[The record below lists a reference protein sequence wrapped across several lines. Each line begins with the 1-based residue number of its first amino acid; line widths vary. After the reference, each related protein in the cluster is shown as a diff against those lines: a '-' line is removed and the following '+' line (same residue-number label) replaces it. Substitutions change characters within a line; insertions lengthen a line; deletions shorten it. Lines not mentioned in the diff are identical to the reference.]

1 MSQHLLS
8 EFNQSHGSHPSAT
21 RLLAIMLLLLP
32 TGLLVQSGGDNDP
45 DRRAEYLNL
54 PADGQAVCARYKL
67 DRLIEQRSD
76 DPAETLR
83 HLAEGQRWLAIAID
97 QYAAYSFTNPTSPFD
112 KPAEVRAGSAG
123 PAASPLGL
131 MQHAWRALEGM
142 RQLQATRNLSTAA
155 PPESTVDLQARYRA
169 LDEAIEAMGKA
180 VDALEA
186 ARGWVE
192 HGDGM
197 FLTLR
202 VPPEF
207 LPGQNPDYR
216 LCFDWRE
223 PESREVGKSLFVSV
237 TRGRPDTNVRDSQ
250 QHALEREKTL
260 LPDLVVIEHD
270 QFIPG
275 IRGSWFSYQGT
286 WRGIAVT
293 GLIFHQADRNYIREV
308 KYIARSGL
316 FDSEEGEGIIR
327 SVREK

>member
-1 MSQHLLS
+1 MIHRKLPKMSWRQGFRRS
-8 EFNQSHGSHPSAT
+8 IT
-21 RLLAIMLLLLP
+21 RSLVILLLAAP
-32 TGLLVQSGGDNDP
+32 NGSFVRPGLDDET

-54 PADGQAVCARYKL
+54 QADGQAVCTRYKL
-67 DRLIEQRSD
+67 DRMMEQGLD
-76 DPAETLR
+76 GPAERRR
-83 HLAEGQRWLAIAID
+83 HLAEGRRWLELAIEK
-97 QYAAYSFTNPTSPFD
+97 YAAYSFVNPTSPFD
-112 KPAEVRAGSAG
+112 QPAKVWTGKGG
-123 PAASPLGL
+123 PVASPLGL
-131 MQHAWRALEGM
+131 MQHAWRALDGM
-142 RQLQATRNLSTAA
+142 RQLRATRNLSTAA

-186 ARGWVE
+186 AQGWVE

-250 QHALEREKTL
+250 QHAPEREKIL

-275 IRGSWFSYQGT
+275 IRGSWFSYRGT

-308 KYIARSGL
+308 KYIARSSL
-316 FDSEEGEGIIR
+316 FDAEEGEGIIR
-327 SVREK
+327 SVRGK